1 MSLSSTRKG
10 YGSGVWIR
18 GMDQGY
24 GSCSIMGYGSRYG
37 SGGMDRVW
45 VRGLDPYLV
54 F

>member
-1 MSLSSTRKG
+1 
-10 YGSGVWIR
+10 
-18 GMDQGY
+18 MDQGY
-24 GSCSIMGYGSRYG
+24 GSCSTTGYG